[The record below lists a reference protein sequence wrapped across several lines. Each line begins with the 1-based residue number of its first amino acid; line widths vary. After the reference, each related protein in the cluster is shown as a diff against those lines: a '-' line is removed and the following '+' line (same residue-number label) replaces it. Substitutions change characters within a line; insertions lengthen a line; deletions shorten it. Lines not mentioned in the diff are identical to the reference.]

1 MFFVYVGVS
10 KTIMEHLVI
19 SGCHHYPNCRNELS
33 LYMKVLCQV
42 INVILLLDN
51 FYIEVDYYM
60 YVQMLGDMY
69 NTGWP
74 IYQINHAFRHHF
86 WHLYC
91 QSLLLNIFESYSH
104 FSFSGEKERRWI
116 FRQKENLLEQLDTE
130 VCMVKPLQIQKWASF
145 IWSLANGVNV
155 SSCYLHLQKL
165 DRLLHWECSTIH
177 HEFGDCFFL
186 CP

>member
-1 MFFVYVGVS
+1 
-10 KTIMEHLVI
+10 
-19 SGCHHYPNCRNELS
+19 
-33 LYMKVLCQV
+33 MKVLCQV

-104 FSFSGEKERRWI
+104 FSSSGKKERRWI
-116 FRQKENLLEQLDTE
+116 FQQEENLLEQLDTE
-130 VCMVKPLQIQKWASF
+130 VCMVKHLQIQK
-145 IWSLANGVNV
+145 
-155 SSCYLHLQKL
+155 
-165 DRLLHWECSTIH
+165 
-177 HEFGDCFFL
+177 
-186 CP
+186 